1 MITAR
6 SLLASTAALL
16 FPLAVAQ
23 AQETSEVDLRKDV
36 QNPVAALTKVTVG
49 DVLDL
54 NGSPANRGSHVIQ
67 TQIVAPIHLNEGW
80 LLVPKIVVNVWRW
93 EAGVSG
99 GVGDSTPTF
108 FISPARSGRVIWGFG
123 PAFLLPT
130 ATRNSTGAGTWGI
143 GPAMGMFTQPRWGTI
158 GFTVQNT
165 WSVGGASNRSTVNRM
180 ALQPSLQYNLP
191 KDWYVTTQPEM
202 DADWNAGKGNTW
214 TVPLGGGIGRVF
226 QIGKQS
232 LAGTLLIY
240 RNVGQTGAI
249 SSLRW
254 QIVGSLTFL
263 FPHKQAESVIRR

>member
-1 MITAR
+1 
-6 SLLASTAALL
+6 
-16 FPLAVAQ
+16 
-23 AQETSEVDLRKDV
+23 LRKDV

-54 NGSPANRGSHVIQ
+54 NGSSANRGSHVIQ

-130 ATRNSTGAGTWGI
+130 ATRTSTGAGTWGI

-165 WSVGGASNRSTVNRM
+165 WSVRGASNRSRANRM

-191 KDWYVTTQPEM
+191 EDWYVTTQPEM
-202 DADWNAGKGNTW
+202 DADWKAGKGNAW

-226 QIGKQS
+226 RIGKQS
-232 LAGTLLIY
+232 LAGTLLVY
-240 RNVGQTGAI
+240 RNVGQTDAI

-263 FPHKQAESVIRR
+263 FPDKQAESVSRR